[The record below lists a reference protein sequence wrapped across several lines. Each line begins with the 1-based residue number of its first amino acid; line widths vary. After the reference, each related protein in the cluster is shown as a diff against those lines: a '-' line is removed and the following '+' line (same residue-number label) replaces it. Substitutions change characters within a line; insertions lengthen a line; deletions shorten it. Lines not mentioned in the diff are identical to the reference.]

1 MKESPISKDRAIE
14 LVRMAFET
22 WFEQYGGREEEWHEK
37 DQARDFA
44 IEAIKKMDTDQYE
57 AYLRLGSYHQTM
69 LNEAKKVKG
78 E

>member
-37 DQARDFA
+37 DQARDLA
-44 IEAIKKMDTDQYE
+44 IEAIKKMDAAKLK

-69 LNEAKKVKG
+69 LNELKKSKD
-78 E
+78 

>member
-14 LVRMAFET
+14 LIRMAFET

-44 IEAIKKMDTDQYE
+44 IEAIKKMDTAKFEDYS
-57 AYLRLGSYHQTM
+57 RLGSYHQTM
-69 LNEAKKVKG
+69 LNEVKELRG
-78 E
+78 N

>member
-44 IEAIKKMDTDQYE
+44 IEAIRKMNETSSE
-57 AYLRLGSYHQTM
+57 VYLELGSYHQTM
-69 LNEAKKVKG
+69 LNELKKSKD
-78 E
+78 

>member
-22 WFEQYGGREEEWHEK
+22 WFEQYGGREEDWYEK

-44 IEAIKKMDTDQYE
+44 IEAIKKVDTTQYD
-57 AYLRLGSYHQTM
+57 AYLELGSYHQTM
-69 LNEAKKVKG
+69 LNEAKELRG
-78 E
+78 N

>member
-1 MKESPISKDRAIE
+1 MKESTISKDRAIE

-22 WFEQYGGREEEWHEK
+22 WFEQYCGMEEEWHEK
-37 DQARDFA
+37 NQARDLA
-44 IEAIKKMDTDQYE
+44 VEAIKKMDTDKLK
-57 AYLRLGSYHQTM
+57 AYLRLGSFHQTM